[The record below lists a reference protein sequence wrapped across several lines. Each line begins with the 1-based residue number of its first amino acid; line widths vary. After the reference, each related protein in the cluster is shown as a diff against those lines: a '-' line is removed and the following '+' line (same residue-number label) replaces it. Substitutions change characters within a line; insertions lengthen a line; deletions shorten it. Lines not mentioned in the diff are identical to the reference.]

1 MRDSLTISKTTAPTV
16 YIVMAFAA
24 LYVIWGSTYLGMAI
38 AIDTM
43 PPFLMASTRFFVAG
57 AILYFLRR
65 WLGDPTPNARQ
76 WGSAAIIGTLLFLGG
91 NGVVAWAQHWVPSGV
106 AALLITATPFWM
118 TILPWLAGHAP
129 RPTALGLSGIAV
141 GLIGVGL
148 LVSFPVGN
156 ARNAS
161 LIIGS
166 LAIVGAS
173 LSWTLGSLSN
183 KRLPLPKSAWMS
195 SATQMLC
202 GAVGLGVAGVLGGE
216 VQRVELA
223 AISLRSWMALIYL
236 IFVGAILGFSAY
248 TYLLQHVSM
257 ARISTYAFVNP
268 VVAVFLG
275 WLINNEPIGPR
286 TLLAGALIIA
296 AVIIILRSTAK
307 AAAAPSLS
315 EPQPSNRQ

>member
-1 MRDSLTISKTTAPTV
+1 MRDSLTISKTTAPTA

-57 AILYFLRR
+57 VILYFLRR

-129 RPTALGLSGIAV
+129 RPTMLGLIGIAV

-156 ARNAS
+156 APNAS

-315 EPQPSNRQ
+315 ESQPSSRQ

>member
-1 MRDSLTISKTTAPTV
+1 
-16 YIVMAFAA
+16 
-24 LYVIWGSTYLGMAI
+24 
-38 AIDTM
+38 
-43 PPFLMASTRFFVAG
+43 
-57 AILYFLRR
+57 
-65 WLGDPTPNARQ
+65 
-76 WGSAAIIGTLLFLGG
+76 
-91 NGVVAWAQHWVPSGV
+91 
-106 AALLITATPFWM
+106 
-118 TILPWLAGHAP
+118 
-129 RPTALGLSGIAV
+129 
-141 GLIGVGL
+141 
-148 LVSFPVGN
+148 
-156 ARNAS
+156 
-161 LIIGS
+161 
-166 LAIVGAS
+166 
-173 LSWTLGSLSN
+173 
-183 KRLPLPKSAWMS
+183 MS

-202 GAVGLGVAGVLGGE
+202 GAVALGLAGVLGGE

-315 EPQPSNRQ
+315 ESQPSSRQ

>member
-1 MRDSLTISKTTAPTV
+1 MRDPLAIPKATAPTA
-16 YIVMAFAA
+16 YIIMAFAA

-57 AILYFLRR
+57 AILYFIRR
-65 WLGDPTPNARQ
+65 WLGDPTPNVRQ
-76 WGSAAIIGTLLFLGG
+76 WRSATIIGTLLFLGG

-118 TILPWLAGHAP
+118 TILPWLAGNTP
-129 RPTALGLSGIAV
+129 RPTALGLIGITV

-156 ARNAS
+156 APN
-161 LIIGS
+161 LPIVIGS

-202 GAVGLGVAGVLGGE
+202 GAVGLGFAGVLGGE
-216 VQRVELA
+216 VQRVELTE
-223 AISLRSWMALIYL
+223 ISMRSWMALVYL
-236 IFVGAILGFSAY
+236 IFIGAILGFSAY

-286 TLLAGALIIA
+286 TLLAGVLIIT
-296 AVIIILRSTAK
+296 AVMIILRSTSTV
-307 AAAAPSLS
+307 APTRSRS
-315 EPQPSNRQ
+315 EDKPFSRQ